1 MTNLF
6 HTFISLLAFI
16 TILINRR
23 HKNKTKMKGISV
35 RNIPG
40 NFNQCI
46 MNTFL
51 SKQEYKTINR
61 NTLFALQ
68 FHIPKE

>member
-1 MTNLF
+1 
-6 HTFISLLAFI
+6 
-16 TILINRR
+16 
-23 HKNKTKMKGISV
+23 MKGISV

-61 NTLFALQ
+61 ITLFALQ